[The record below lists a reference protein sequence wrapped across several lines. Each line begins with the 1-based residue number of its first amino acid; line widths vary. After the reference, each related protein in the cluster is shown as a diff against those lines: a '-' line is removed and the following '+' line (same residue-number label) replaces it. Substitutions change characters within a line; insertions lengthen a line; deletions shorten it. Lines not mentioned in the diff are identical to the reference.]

1 MRFPYYSHIAI
12 RERYENHIGMLSGKF
27 RDVFG
32 MWMAIKNGTNWQVK
46 NDTLAKNGK
55 TNASS
60 FALCLKAP
68 KGNTKIAMAA

>member
-1 MRFPYYSHIAI
+1 
-12 RERYENHIGMLSGKF
+12 MLSGKF

-68 KGNTKIAMAA
+68 